1 MEIRDTEES
10 RMTFTPVKT
19 AVIGCGNISS
29 IYIENAIKWDILDLR
44 ACANRTLPRAQSQ
57 AEKFHVPRAA
67 PIADVLADPEIE
79 LVINLTTPDVHAEI
93 GLAALRA
100 GKSVYNEKPLAI
112 SRQDGRLLLAEAE
125 ARGLRVGCAPDTFL
139 GGGLQTCRQLMDA
152 GEIGTPVAATAFM
165 FKQGPEAW
173 HPDPGFL
180 YQVGAGPLFDI
191 GPYYL
196 TALVSMLGP
205 IRRVTGSARTTY
217 PERTIGSGPKQG
229 QTISVETPTHVASVL
244 DFASG
249 PVATLVTSFDVAV
262 SAGAELNPNYDGGVL
277 LEIQGTTG
285 TLSMPDPNT
294 FGGPV
299 RVRRLGEAGWREI
312 PLTHTH
318 TGNERC
324 LGVADLAYALRTG
337 RPHRANGEVAYHV
350 LEAMHG
356 VLEASSSGQHI
367 ELTSTCERPAP
378 LPAGLPES
386 KLDEGDAKWNM

>member
-1 MEIRDTEES
+1 
-10 RMTFTPVKT
+10 MTLNPVKT

-29 IYIENAIKWDILDLR
+29 IYLENAIKWDILDLR
-44 ACANRTLPRAQSQ
+44 ACANRTLSRAQSQ
-57 AEKFHVPRAA
+57 AEKYQVPQAV

-79 LVINLTTPDVHAEI
+79 LIINLTTPDVHAEI

-112 SRQDGRLLLAEAE
+112 RLDDGQLLLAEAK

-139 GGGLQTCRQLMDA
+139 GGGLQTCRQLIDA
-152 GEIGTPVAATAFM
+152 GEIGTPVAATGFM
-165 FKQGPEAW
+165 FIQGPEAW

-196 TALVSMLGP
+196 TALINMLGP
-205 IRRVTGSARTTY
+205 IRRVTGSARTTH
-217 PERTIGSGPKQG
+217 PERIIGSGPKQG
-229 QTISVETPTHVASVL
+229 QTIPVETPTHIASVL
-244 DFASG
+244 DFAGG

-262 SAGAELNPNYDGGVL
+262 SAGAALNLYDAGGAL

-294 FGGPV
+294 FGGPL
-299 RVRRLGEAGWREI
+299 RIRRLGDTDWREI
-312 PLTHTH
+312 PLTHAH
-318 TGNERC
+318 TGNHRC

-337 RPHRANGEVAYHV
+337 RPHRASGELAYHV
-350 LEAMHG
+350 LDAMHA
-356 VLEASSSGQHI
+356 VLEASSSGQHV
-367 ELTSTCERPAP
+367 ELTSTCEHPAP
-378 LPAGLPES
+378 LPAGLPEYQLEES
-386 KLDEGDAKWNM
+386 

>member
-1 MEIRDTEES
+1 MALD
-10 RMTFTPVKT
+10 PVKT
-19 AVIGCGNISS
+19 AVVGCGNISS
-29 IYIENAIKWDILDLR
+29 IYLENAAKWDILDLR

-57 AEKFHVPRAA
+57 AAKYQVPRAV
-67 PIADVLADPEIE
+67 PIAELLADPEIE
-79 LVINLTTPDVHAEI
+79 LIINLTTPDVHAEI

-112 SRQDGRLLLAEAE
+112 SREDGRLLLAEAE

-139 GGGLQTCRQLMDA
+139 GGGLQTCRQLIDA

-165 FKQGPEAW
+165 FIQGPEAW

-180 YQVGAGPLFDI
+180 YRVGAGPLFDI

-196 TALVSMLGP
+196 TALISLLGP
-205 IRRVTGSARTTY
+205 IRRVTGSARITY
-217 PERTIGSGPKQG
+217 PERTIGSGPKKG
-229 QTISVETPTHVASVL
+229 QTIPVETPTHVASIL

-262 SAGAELNPNYDGGVL
+262 SAGAALDLYDAGGAL
-277 LEIQGTTG
+277 LEVQGTTG

-299 RVRRLGEAGWREI
+299 RLRRLGDTDWREI
-312 PLTHTH
+312 PLTHAH
-318 TGNERC
+318 TGNDRG

-337 RPHRANGEVAYHV
+337 RPHRANGELAYHV
-350 LEAMHG
+350 LDAMHG
-356 VLEASSSGQHI
+356 VLEASSRGQHI
-367 ELTSTCERPAP
+367 EPSSTCERPAP
-378 LPAGLPES
+378 LPAGLPEYN
-386 KLDEGDAKWNM
+386 LEE

>member
-1 MEIRDTEES
+1 MERKELK
-10 RMTFTPVKT
+10 MTLDPVKT
-19 AVIGCGNISS
+19 AVVGCGNISS
-29 IYIENAIKWDILDLR
+29 IYLENAAKWDILHLR
-44 ACANRTLPRAQSQ
+44 ACANRTLSRAQSQ
-57 AEKFHVPRAA
+57 ATKFHVPRAV

-79 LVINLTTPDVHAEI
+79 LIVNLTTPDVHAEI

-100 GKSVYNEKPLAI
+100 GKSVYNEKPLAV
-112 SRQDGRLLLAEAE
+112 RREDGRRLLAEAE

-139 GGGLQTCRQLMDA
+139 GGGLQTCRQLIDA
-152 GEIGTPVAATAFM
+152 GEIGTPVAATGFM
-165 FKQGPEAW
+165 FIQGPEAW

-196 TALVSMLGP
+196 TALISVLGP

-229 QTISVETPTHVASVL
+229 QTIPVETPTHVASIL

-262 SAGAELNPNYDGGVL
+262 SAGAALNLYDVGGAL

-299 RVRRLGEAGWREI
+299 RIRRLGESDWREV
-312 PLTHTH
+312 PLTHAH
-318 TGNERC
+318 TGNERG
-324 LGVADLAYALRTG
+324 LGAADLAYALRTG
-337 RPHRANGEVAYHV
+337 RPHRANGELAYHV
-350 LEAMHG
+350 LEAMHA
-356 VLEASSSGQHI
+356 VLEASSGGQHV
-367 ELTSTCERPAP
+367 ELTSTCERPAA
-378 LPAGLPES
+378 LPAGLPEYQ
-386 KLDEGDAKWNM
+386 LEE